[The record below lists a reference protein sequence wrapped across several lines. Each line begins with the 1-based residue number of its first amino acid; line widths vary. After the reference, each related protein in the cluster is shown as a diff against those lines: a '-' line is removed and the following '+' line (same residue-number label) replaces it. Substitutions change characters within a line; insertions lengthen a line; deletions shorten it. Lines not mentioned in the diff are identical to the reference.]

1 MKKLMSLLL
10 VLVLLASCLTVLAE
24 TESEEFVCREENFSV
39 RIPAGASARYEEGTG
54 LVIYTRSEGKIPY
67 VVISRRSQ
75 EMKFKNPENYLN
87 NVFREYMEDKCGDS
101 YMGMNM
107 ARTWEAG
114 GKELLG
120 ARYMYKVGDVPVTL
134 LLLLEIRDGGDVEY
148 AVKFTENTEEITMA
162 ALDTAVQ
169 SYRETDI
176 EAPAVPE
183 ATEAPQAP
191 DVSEGSG
198 TAPAFLVPSQ
208 FADRFNAT
216 MNALADQY
224 ADSLGEEG
232 VQILREYFTF
242 VYQDFQGSA
251 FYYDTEDGHV
261 EAGFL
266 FPDGTA
272 PNDSTPAQ
280 SLNLAIRNDT
290 PDVAAYFAK
299 WILEMMIVY
308 EYQDE
313 VSAEELENWFAS
325 AGDPGDIFSIPGY
338 TLNVL
343 PMEDYT
349 HYAVLPAGGEPPAG
363 TTAEPTEE
371 LPQGSAEK
379 PVVWD
384 DSEWADFHC
393 EEDGFT
399 TKKPYHA
406 LTQYKND
413 RGYVG
418 ITFYLDVPG
427 YPPYVMIH
435 RRPMEGKFK
444 NPEGYL
450 NNTYREFLEDKFASA
465 SVSTNMAKIWEVGGK
480 QLIGAKYTIKDEY
493 GETIQ
498 LQLIEVREL
507 GDVEYTVMYN
517 GADEEELVMKALDA
531 AVANYVEDEAKDTS
545 AATTETAS
553 AEVLSGSLP
562 GLAEIRE
569 KIESGSKFS
578 GVIRRNSNGAVIFS
592 LEKQYFEEDIRNL
605 WDAANNITI
614 GEPVEVPAEAP
625 RTYIEFWLA
634 SQDFVRLNFAGDY
647 YEAPDGTC
655 YRLENDGRFR
665 ELVNAMTDQ
674 ELAMIRLDYRPVIL
688 GKTTPA
694 ELVNFGWDLSFE
706 EDGTIVLSQDGRDGM
721 IFVTTEHASMNR
733 PIMKVNAMWAE
744 DLDIEYFGF
753 DGYVSPYLA
762 EGEDNDQRWN
772 KEYSYEVLINAW
784 ERDDI
789 QIDRWGALCNWLVDE
804 LGAKLSEEGIYEA
817 EVTLSDGRTVYISSH
832 DTAPCIS
839 LIGD

>member
-1 MKKLMSLLL
+1 MKKLMSLILA
-10 VLVLLASCLTVLAE
+10 LVLLASCVTVLAE
-24 TESEEFVCREENFSV
+24 EESTEFVCPEMNIAT
-39 RIPAGASARYEEGTG
+39 RIPAGAVARYEEGTG
-54 LVIYTRSEGKIPY
+54 LVIYTRSEGYIPY
-67 VVISRRSQ
+67 VVVSRRSQ
-75 EMKFKNPENYLN
+75 EMKFKNPVDYLN
-87 NVFREYMEDKCGDS
+87 NVVREHMENKYGDK
-101 YMGMNM
+101 YQGMNS
-107 ARTWEAG
+107 ATVWEVD
-114 GKELLG
+114 GKTVLG
-120 ARYMYKVGDVPVTL
+120 ARYMFLIGDAPVPLFWV
-134 LLLLEIRDGGDVEY
+134 LEIRDGGDVEY
-148 AVKFTENTEEITMA
+148 TAKYTDETADITLTALNLAVRN
-162 ALDTAVQ
+162 
-169 SYRETDI
+169 YRETDT
-176 EAPAVPE
+176 EEPVVPE
-183 ATEAPQAP
+183 TTGTET
-191 DVSEGSG
+191 VSE
-198 TAPAFLVPSQ
+198 
-208 FADRFNAT
+208 
-216 MNALADQY
+216 
-224 ADSLGEEG
+224 
-232 VQILREYFTF
+232 
-242 VYQDFQGSA
+242 
-251 FYYDTEDGHV
+251 
-261 EAGFL
+261 
-266 FPDGTA
+266 PD
-272 PNDSTPAQ
+272 D
-280 SLNLAIRNDT
+280 
-290 PDVAAYFAK
+290 
-299 WILEMMIVY
+299 
-308 EYQDE
+308 DE
-313 VSAEELENWFAS
+313 WS
-325 AGDPGDIFSIPGY
+325 
-338 TLNVL
+338 
-343 PMEDYT
+343 DY
-349 HYAVLPAGGEPPAG
+349 
-363 TTAEPTEE
+363 
-371 LPQGSAEK
+371 
-379 PVVWD
+379 
-384 DSEWADFHC
+384 HC

-406 LTQYKND
+406 LTQYKDD

-427 YPPYVMIH
+427 YPQYVMIH
-435 RRPMEGKFK
+435 RRPMEAKFK
-444 NPEGYL
+444 NPKNYL
-450 NNTYREFLEDKFASA
+450 NNTYREFLEDKFANSR
-465 SVSTNMAKIWEVGGK
+465 VTTNLAKTWEVGGK
-480 QLIGAKYTIKDEY
+480 QLTGAKYTISDEY
-493 GETIQ
+493 GDMVQ

-517 GADEEELVMKALDA
+517 GPEEEALVMKALDA
-531 AVANYVEDEAKDTS
+531 AVANYAEDEAKDTS

-578 GVIRRNSNGAVIFS
+578 VVIRRNSNGAVIFS
-592 LEKQYFEEDIRNL
+592 LDRYLDEDIHNL
-605 WDAANNITI
+605 WDAANDSTI

-772 KEYSYEVLINAW
+772 KEYSYEVLINSW
-784 ERDDI
+784 ENDDI
-789 QIDRWGALCNWLVDE
+789 YIDRWGALCNWLVDE
-804 LGAKLSEEGIYEA
+804 CGAKVSEEGIYEA
-817 EVTLSDGRTVYISSH
+817 EVVLSNGQTLYISSH